1 VNPYLLPLKSPAS
14 SRLSDGGEMPLSI
27 YPQCVFSVRR
37 ILSLV
42 EGGQPERGGR
52 ANSQQSPVFSC
63 RFDAPVFRASCFRH
77 AISTTRLVRPAKYRG
92 LDEHA
97 YFDQGGTT
105 PFVRA

>member
-1 VNPYLLPLKSPAS
+1 VLVDSTAAAALGISCGCRQGQFSAVAY
-14 SRLSDGGEMPLSI
+14 
-27 YPQCVFSVRR
+27 VFLQIRRSV
-37 ILSLV
+37 
-42 EGGQPERGGR
+42 
-52 ANSQQSPVFSC
+52 
-63 RFDAPVFRASCFRH
+63 VFRASCFRH

>member
-1 VNPYLLPLKSPAS
+1 
-14 SRLSDGGEMPLSI
+14 
-27 YPQCVFSVRR
+27 
-37 ILSLV
+37 
-42 EGGQPERGGR
+42 
-52 ANSQQSPVFSC
+52 
-63 RFDAPVFRASCFRH
+63 VFRASCFRH